1 MTLFKRYLPHILVV
15 IGFIIASLAYFN
27 PVLSGKILYQNDIK
41 LYESMARQQIEFR
54 KNTGEE
60 TYWNNSAYGGMPTYA
75 LGARFEHDY
84 MDKLDRALRFLPR
97 PADYL
102 FLYFLSFYILMLA
115 MKIPWK
121 YAVIGALAFGF
132 STYLI
137 IIIGVGHNSKAHAIA
152 YFPLVL
158 SGIILVF
165 RKRYLWGGLLTAV
178 AMGLEVQ
185 ANHYQMTYY
194 LGLLVGVLGLAY
206 LIDAYRKNKLK
217 HFGISVGIM
226 VLAVILG
233 ITSNAN
239 TLMTTAE
246 YADTSIRGKNYLVD
260 ETQNSSKSSD
270 GLDYEYITQYSY
282 GIQESLNLFVPKLM
296 GVGRSSDLG
305 KDSAFYQKLLS
316 LGYPAEQANYFAQG
330 TGLYWGNQPFV
341 EAPPYLGVTVVFLA
355 LLGLLLIKG
364 RLRWWLIGGMVLSLM
379 LSWGKN
385 LDFLTQFFVNYVPFY
400 NKFRAVSSIQ
410 VILELLIPIA
420 AVLGIY
426 RFFENKFE
434 KEYLQKKF
442 LISVGVLGGLC
453 LIFWLFGG
461 SIFDF
466 KSPNDVQ
473 LAIEQPDIFDAIKED
488 RITIM
493 KSDALRSLIFIL
505 LVAGAL
511 FLAFK
516 NKISNNLALVLV
528 TLFVVVDLVGVDR
541 RSVDEESFITKRS
554 YEANFLPTEVDKEI
568 LKDKSYYRVL
578 DLARGFNN
586 SHTNYFFN
594 TVGGYS
600 AVRPRKMEDI
610 FFGYIAKGDLNVIN
624 MLNIKYV
631 IQSDEERG
639 LYVQENQYAL
649 GPAWF
654 VKDLEFVNG
663 HKEEYDGLKKLDV
676 QNKAVL
682 RKEFKNELSKSKFQ
696 KDSSATISITKTAP
710 NHLEYKVNTK
720 NEGFIVFSETY
731 YKSGWKAFI
740 NGKEQKIY
748 PVNYMLRGLEVPSG
762 SYTVTFRFD
771 PQIVQTAGTI
781 SLLSFIILMIL
792 FAGIAFLEIKK
803 KNISQDS
810 DDS

>member
-1 MTLFKRYLPHILVV
+1 MTLLKRYLPHILVV

-233 ITSNAN
+233 IASNAN

-364 RLRWWLIGGMVLSLM
+364 RLRWWLIGGMVLSLT

-385 LDFLTQFFVNYVPFY
+385 LDFLTQFFVEYVPLY

-434 KEYLQKKF
+434 KEHLQKKF
-442 LISVGVLGGLC
+442 LISVGILGGIC

-461 SIFDF
+461 SIFSF

-505 LVAGAL
+505 LVSGAL
-511 FLAFK
+511 FFAFK
-516 NKISNNLALVLV
+516 KKISNNVALPLIALLI
-528 TLFVVVDLVGVDR
+528 TVDLVGVDR
-541 RSVDEESFITKRS
+541 RSVDEESFISKRS
-554 YEANFLPTEVDKEI
+554 YDANFLPTDVDKEI

-631 IQSDEERG
+631 IQNDEQKG
-639 LYVQENQYAL
+639 LSVQENKYAL

-654 VKDLEFVNG
+654 VEDLIFVEDYKDEF
-663 HKEEYDGLKKLDV
+663 EGLKKLDV
-676 QNKAVL
+676 KNKAVV
-682 RKEFKNELSKSKFQ
+682 RDEFKNEIGQSNFQ
-696 KDSSATISITKTAP
+696 RDSLANVSITKTDP
-710 NHLEYKVNTK
+710 NHLEYKVKTSNP
-720 NEGFIVFSETY
+720 GFLVFSETY
-731 YKSGWKAFI
+731 YMNGWKAYI
-740 NGKEQKIY
+740 DGEQQQIY
-748 PVNYMLRGLEVPSG
+748 PVNYMLRGLKVPAG
-762 SYTVTFRFD
+762 NHTITFKFE
-771 PQIVQTAGTI
+771 PMIVQTAGTI
-781 SLLSFIILMIL
+781 SLLSFVILLIMFL
-792 FAGIAFLEIKK
+792 GIAFLEYKK
-803 KNISQDS
+803 KSNSQSS
-810 DDS
+810 D